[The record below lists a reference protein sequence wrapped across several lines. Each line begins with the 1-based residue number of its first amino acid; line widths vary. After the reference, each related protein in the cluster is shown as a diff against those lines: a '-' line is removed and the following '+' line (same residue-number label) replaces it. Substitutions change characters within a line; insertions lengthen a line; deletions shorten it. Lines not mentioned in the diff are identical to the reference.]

1 MNRRKYYNETIEK
14 RKKIVSESMFSKVT
28 KRAFREYCEHRT
40 RVSADNWNVTSLIRN
55 LPLP

>member
-28 KRAFREYCEHRT
+28 KRAFRDFNIANTGHACRPT
-40 RVSADNWNVTSLIRN
+40 IGM
-55 LPLP
+55 